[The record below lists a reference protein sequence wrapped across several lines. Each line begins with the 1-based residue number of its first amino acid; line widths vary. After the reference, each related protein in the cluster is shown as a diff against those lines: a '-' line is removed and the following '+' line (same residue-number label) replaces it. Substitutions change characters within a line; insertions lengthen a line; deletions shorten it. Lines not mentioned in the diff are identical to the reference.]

1 MSAEQTAH
9 VFSTNEHR
17 PKDARKDRLER
28 TRENFRT
35 KQKKKVVVG
44 CFCSL
49 SNSFGGESVS
59 DFVWLERMSEV
70 LKKGRESDCLVKAAS

>member
-1 MSAEQTAH
+1 MSIVPKTQEKTDLKEH
-9 VFSTNEHR
+9 VKTLGLN
-17 PKDARKDRLER
+17 K
-28 TRENFRT
+28 
-35 KQKKKVVVG
+35 KKKVVVG

-70 LKKGRESDCLVKAAS
+70 LKEGRESDCLVKAAS